1 MMMCCIIFLDLLL
14 RHLDSSGYPEC
25 VTGLYSDAFVYH
37 QNTGAASL
45 LPCKKHGNLLLTSHL
60 VYNVVTC
67 VDKLARKSL
76 CIRASFD

>member
-1 MMMCCIIFLDLLL
+1 MAIQ
-14 RHLDSSGYPEC
+14 S
-25 VTGLYSDAFVYH
+25 VTGLYSDACVYH

-45 LPCKKHGNLLLTSHL
+45 LPCKKHGNLLLKSYS

-76 CIRASFD
+76 YIRASFD